1 MKLKLSSNKKTV
13 RKTFG
18 NLTKYHS
25 SAHLDLMDNIQVEL
39 EPEDE
44 VATPLMPKRGRG
56 ALTNPAGRFERI
68 DADYEPDEDVPDQI
82 KTEFYADRTKN
93 IIAYND
99 SPDIGFNA
107 SLNPYRGCEH
117 GCIYCFARPSHEYL
131 GLSSGLDFETKI
143 FVKQEAPALLRR
155 ELALKSW
162 QPQVVVMS
170 GVTDCYQP
178 FEKHF
183 RITRQCLEIFH
194 EFRNPIAIITKNHL
208 VTRDIDILSNMAK
221 WHGAQVNI
229 SITTLDRDLAR
240 AMEPRASTPAR
251 RIEAV
256 KLLAEAGIPV
266 NVMVAPIIPGLTDE
280 EMPAILKAVAE
291 AGATSAAYTMLRL
304 PYNLK
309 EHFEQWLEQH
319 APLRK
324 QKVLNRIRDMRGGKL
339 YDARWGKRMRGE
351 GEYYDSVI
359 QLFSVYR
366 KKYGLDQGR
375 EPLSI
380 AQFKAPTAQLDL
392 W

>member
-1 MKLKLSSNKKTV
+1 M
-13 RKTFG
+13 
-18 NLTKYHS
+18 
-25 SAHLDLMDNIQVEL
+25 
-39 EPEDE
+39 
-44 VATPLMPKRGRG
+44 PLMAKRGRG
-56 ALTNPAGRFERI
+56 ALTNPAGRFEKI
-68 DADYEPDEDVPDQI
+68 DADYESDEDVPEQMS
-82 KTEFYADRTKN
+82 TEFYADNTKN
-93 IIAYND
+93 IISYND

-143 FVKQEAPALLRR
+143 FVKREAPVLLRR

-183 RITRQCLEIFH
+183 RITRQCIEVFQ
-194 EFRNPIAIITKNHL
+194 EFKNPIAIITKNHL
-208 VTRDIDILSNMAK
+208 VTRDIDILSEMAK

-229 SITTLDRDLAR
+229 SITTLDRELAR
-240 AMEPRASTPAR
+240 AMEPRASTPLR

-256 KLLAEAGIPV
+256 RLLSNAGVPV

-280 EMPAILKAVAE
+280 EMPMILKAAAE

-304 PYNLK
+304 PWNLK
-309 EHFEQWLEQH
+309 EHFEQWLETH
-319 APLRK
+319 ASLRK

-339 YDARWGKRMRGE
+339 YDATWGKRMRGE
-351 GEYYDSVI
+351 GKYHDSVI

-366 KKYGLDQGR
+366 KKYGLDRGR
-375 EPLSI
+375 EPLSL
-380 AQFKAPTAQLDL
+380 AHFNVPTDQFNLF
-392 W
+392 

>member
-1 MKLKLSSNKKTV
+1 
-13 RKTFG
+13 
-18 NLTKYHS
+18 
-25 SAHLDLMDNIQVEL
+25 MDSIQVIKEIT
-39 EPEDE
+39 EE
-44 VATPLMPKRGRG
+44 ATAPLVVKRGRG
-56 ALTNPAGRFERI
+56 ALTNPAGRFEKI

-93 IIAYND
+93 ILSYND
-99 SPDIGFNA
+99 SPDVGFDA

-143 FVKQEAPALLRR
+143 FVKQEAPVLLRR
-155 ELALKSW
+155 ELSLKSW

-178 FEKHF
+178 FEKYF
-183 RITRQCLEIFH
+183 RITRQCLEVFE

-208 VTRDIDILSNMAK
+208 ITRDADILSAMAK

-229 SITTLDRDLAR
+229 SITTLDRELAR

-256 KLLAEAGIPV
+256 RVLRAAGVPV

-280 EMPAILKAVAE
+280 EMPAILKAAAE

-324 QKVLNRIRDMRGGKL
+324 QKVLNRIREMRGGQL
-339 YDARWGKRMRGE
+339 YDSRWGKRMRGE
-351 GEYYDSVI
+351 GEYYDSIV

-366 KKYGLDQGR
+366 RKYGLDQGR
-375 EPLSI
+375 EPLSL
-380 AQFKAPTAQLDL
+380 AHFKVPTDQLDL
-392 W
+392 F